1 MTSFS
6 NPTSDESTE
15 VDPRTVH
22 ERIEQ
27 GDPVSI
33 IDVRGPTEFDE
44 WRISGPSVEIVNIPG
59 PEFAGGISDSLLDS
73 LPAGEPLVVVCAKG
87 ISSAEIASQLRDRGI
102 PAKNLADGMEGWA
115 QIFVREELDR
125 YEGTGTLYQY
135 RRPSSGCL
143 SYLLVDGSSAAVF
156 DPLRAFADR
165 YRSDVAD
172 SGATLEYAFDTHVH
186 ADHFSGVRDLVS
198 DETTGVLPR
207 PAIERGVTYEST
219 IEAAEDGETF
229 SVGDSTVTAI
239 HTPGHTSGMTSYL
252 VDDSV
257 VLTGDALFT
266 DSIARPDLEEGM
278 DGANEAAALLY
289 ESLQEK
295 ILALPEDVV
304 VAGGHV
310 SDAAVPAEDGTY
322 TATIG
327 EIEATMP
334 VLSLDEESFVDR
346 ILEDIPPRPSNYQ
359 SIIAANLGETT
370 VDADEAFQMELGPN
384 NCATS
389 TDALRGD

>member
-6 NPTSDESTE
+6 NPASDESTE

-22 ERIEQ
+22 ERIER

-33 IDVRGPTEFDE
+33 IDVRGPTEFEE

-59 PEFAGGISDSLLDS
+59 PEFAGSISDSILDS
-73 LPAGEPLVVVCAKG
+73 LPQGEPLVVVCAKG
-87 ISSAEIASQLRDRGI
+87 ISSAEIASQLRDRGV
-102 PAKNLADGMEGWA
+102 PARNLADGMEGWA
-115 QIFVREELDR
+115 QIFVSEELDG
-125 YEGTGTLYQY
+125 YEGAGTLYQY

-143 SYLLVDGSSAAVF
+143 SYLLVDGDSAAVF

-165 YRSDVAD
+165 YRSDAAD
-172 SGATLEYAFDTHVH
+172 RGATLEYAFDTHVH
-186 ADHFSGVRDLVS
+186 ADHFSGVRELVS

-207 PAIERGVTYEST
+207 PAIERGIRYES
-219 IEAAEDGETF
+219 EVVAADDGEQF
-229 SVGDSTVTAI
+229 SIGDSTVTAV

-252 VDDSV
+252 VEDSV
-257 VLTGDALFT
+257 ILTGDALFT
-266 DSIARPDLEEGM
+266 ESIARPDLEEGM
-278 DGANEAAALLY
+278 DDARDAAALLY
-289 ESLQEK
+289 ESLHEK
-295 ILALPEDVV
+295 ILTLPADVV

-327 EIEATMP
+327 ELVETMP
-334 VLSLDEESFVDR
+334 VLSLDKDAFVDR
-346 ILEDIPPRPSNYQ
+346 ILEDMPPRPSNYQ
-359 SIIAANLGETT
+359 SIIAANLGKTT
-370 VDADEAFQMELGPN
+370 VDPDEAFRMELGPN

>member
-6 NPTSDESTE
+6 NSTADGSTG
-15 VDPRTVH
+15 VDPRTLH
-22 ERIEQ
+22 ERIDRDE
-27 GDPVSI
+27 PVTI
-33 IDVRGPTEFDE
+33 LDVREPTEFEE
-44 WRISGPSVEIVNIPG
+44 WNISGPSVEIVNIPG
-59 PEFAGGISDSLLDS
+59 PEFAGNIPDSILDS
-73 LPAGEPLVVVCAKG
+73 LPRGDPLVVVCAKG
-87 ISSAEIASQLRDRGI
+87 ISSAEIASQLRDRGFL
-102 PAKNLADGMEGWA
+102 AKNLAEGMEGWA
-115 QIFVREELDR
+115 QIYVSEELGR
-125 YEGTGTLYQY
+125 YTGAGTLYQY

-143 SYLLVDGSSAAVF
+143 SYLLVDGDSAAVF

-165 YRSDVAD
+165 YRSDAAD
-172 SGATLEYAFDTHVH
+172 HGATLEYAFDTHVH

-207 PAIERGVTYEST
+207 PAIERGITYESE
-219 IEAAEDGETF
+219 IEAADDGETF
-229 SVGDSTVTAI
+229 SVGDSTVRAI
-239 HTPGHTSGMTSYL
+239 YTPGHTSGMTSYL

-257 VLTGDALFT
+257 ILTGDALFT
-266 DSIARPDLEEGM
+266 ESIARPDLEEGM
-278 DGANEAAALLY
+278 EGATNAASLLY
-289 ESLQEK
+289 ESLQEN
-295 ILALPEDVV
+295 ILAFPDDVV

-327 EIEATMP
+327 ELTTTMP
-334 VLSLDEESFVDR
+334 ILSLAKDSFVDR
-346 ILEDIPPRPSNYQ
+346 ILEDMPPRPSNYR
-359 SIIAANLGETT
+359 SIIAANLGQKT